1 MHALSCRVKAGHHPR
16 MTIHTDALSN
26 WQGRRAPS
34 LDDITQ
40 IAQAALADLPE
51 PFAGLTRDVV
61 VRVEDFPDQD
71 VMTEMGLETPFD
83 ILGLYSGSMTPYRET
98 GDMGGTV
105 NMVFLYRRPL
115 LDYWAEYDETLG
127 HLVRHVL
134 IHEIGHHMGLS
145 DEAMHA
151 LEEQA
156 D

>member
-1 MHALSCRVKAGHHPR
+1 MNSLS
-16 MTIHTDALSN
+16 DALYN

-71 VMTEMGLETPFD
+71 VIAEMGLETPFD

>member
-1 MHALSCRVKAGHHPR
+1 

-26 WQGRRAPS
+26 WQGRCAPS

-40 IAQAALADLPE
+40 IAQVALADLPE